1 MSIISVQIPWDQV
14 WNFLKNILKS
24 RVLFALVF
32 IIIGGA
38 LAYNFFVKPL
48 QEENLQLSKEVRNFT
63 ASLEQAIDFSN
74 ESSPKCVSGKFPD
87 DKDDWIIH
95 QYDKPDEEGFYCP
108 RLRSDFLSP
117 DIWYVNSIP
126 TEFESLEFRYKVR
139 NRNNNSDTSPTFI
152 ISFGKDPTIF
162 RLYLPLES
170 NSQLL
175 GFEKI
180 VTEDSKYDLEREES
194 KKLKKPVKEEV
205 ENELKIRIIIE
216 QDNKVTFLFN
226 PIYISAIIEEE
237 SMSVNDSVTYSFYL
251 PHDPKPGSEFSQSEI
266 GFGTIKG
273 SCVKPISYKFCY

>member
-1 MSIISVQIPWDQV
+1 MFSFVEI
-14 WNFLKNILKS
+14 KNISLKDLPKN
-24 RVLFALVF
+24 RLIIFLVGLAIGPAIGILLVLQMDLSGNKNTANVSQSLQFAELSS
-32 IIIGGA
+32 
-38 LAYNFFVKPL
+38 LPSDKT
-48 QEENLQLSKEVRNFT
+48 ENISC
-63 ASLEQAIDFSN
+63 I
-74 ESSPKCVSGKFPD
+74 SGKFPD
-87 DKDDWIIH
+87 NVDDWVIH
-95 QYDKPDEEGFYCP
+95 QYNNPDQEGFYCP

-126 TEFESLEFRYKVR
+126 TKFESLEFRYKVR
-139 NRNNNSDTSPTFI
+139 NRNNNSDTTPTFI
-152 ISFGKDPTIF
+152 VSFGKDPTIF

-170 NSQLL
+170 NSQLV

-180 VTEDSKYDLEREES
+180 ITEDSKYDLEREEP

-226 PIYISAIIEEE
+226 PIYISAIEEE
-237 SMSVNDSVTYSFYL
+237 SASVEDSITYSFNL